1 MVQPVPTEGYDGREE
16 AATLSLR
23 RRMGN
28 PANCALFQST
38 CLFSS
43 LLSWIGARRRTI
55 GGRDLERKRP
65 VQAGKCVRCVCMSS
79 VCAFLCIVVFA
90 LYSLFQI
97 ANYPVLALHFIVI
110 PRPVA

>member
-1 MVQPVPTEGYDGREE
+1 MVQPVSTEGYDGREE

-28 PANCALFQST
+28 PANCALFQSA
-38 CLFSS
+38 CLSSS

-65 VQAGKCVRCVCMSS
+65 VQARGKVREMRLYELRLRVSVYRRVCS
-79 VCAFLCIVVFA
+79 VQSVPNRKLSRTRTS
-90 LYSLFQI
+90 LHRYS
-97 ANYPVLALHFIVI
+97 
-110 PRPVA
+110 